1 MDIPKTDNIVYAGLT
16 DTGKQRSNNEDNW
29 ICRHIWNENTIIA
42 AVIDGVGGY
51 EGGEVAAQIAA
62 EELVAYLEKYPNG
75 ERKQLLKE
83 AVVYANNRI
92 FEERNN
98 NQQLSSMGCVI
109 TSILIEQNKSI
120 AHMAHVGD
128 TRLYEYYEGCL
139 TKRSHDQSLI
149 GRYEEMGLLSE
160 KEAMEHPMRNIIERD
175 LGHKQLA
182 NATEDYIEIV
192 TFPLKENS
200 SWLLCSDGLTDMLTV
215 SQITQIL
222 ANYEQPDEQA
232 KALIE
237 AANEAGGKDNITVVI
252 LRIPEYEKQLTTQKG
267 ETIRKEKEGIKSKN
281 GIKAKKRTE
290 TKIPFSILHTQKY
303 AEKDI
308 PTQKTNNLARKRK
321 YFLYYLGYILAFS
334 AGWSAH
340 YLYIENKDTEID
352 QDLSRPKAQDTIV
365 PTLLYQSIQTETD
378 SIQLIREMTQINDST
393 NSLFFR

>member
-1 MDIPKTDNIVYAGLT
+1 
-16 DTGKQRSNNEDNW
+16 
-29 ICRHIWNENTIIA
+29 
-42 AVIDGVGGY
+42 
-51 EGGEVAAQIAA
+51 
-62 EELVAYLEKYPNG
+62 
-75 ERKQLLKE
+75 
-83 AVVYANNRI
+83 
-92 FEERNN
+92 
-98 NQQLSSMGCVI
+98 
-109 TSILIEQNKSI
+109 
-120 AHMAHVGD
+120 
-128 TRLYEYYEGCL
+128 
-139 TKRSHDQSLI
+139 
-149 GRYEEMGLLSE
+149 
-160 KEAMEHPMRNIIERD
+160 
-175 LGHKQLA
+175 
-182 NATEDYIEIV
+182 
-192 TFPLKENS
+192 
-200 SWLLCSDGLTDMLTV
+200 MLTV

-281 GIKAKKRTE
+281 GIKAKRRTE